1 MARSK
6 TATAAA
12 STRPTTAPKKPAP
25 RRSKSAGAV
34 PASDAVTGAVT
45 GEGLTDGGAE
55 IVLRTNFQVV
65 EQDSIALLH
74 AASLLV
80 EADTPEKVVVALDY
94 NLRLWVAIKSVL
106 QGEANTLSPEV
117 KANLRNLAS
126 HVVNT
131 TMEATTGEI
140 ELRRLINLSRIN
152 MHIAEGLLRGQQN
165 KMVQDRAYEIWER
178 EGRPEGRDMEHWLQA
193 EAEISAM
200 LKG

>member
-1 MARSK
+1 MARAK
-6 TATAAA
+6 TATEAVPTSSDAA
-12 STRPTTAPKKPAP
+12 STKSRTTRA
-25 RRSKSAGAV
+25 KS
-34 PASDAVTGAVT
+34 DVTP
-45 GEGLTDGGAE
+45 GEGQTDGGAE

-74 AASLLV
+74 AASLLI
-80 EADTPEKVVVALDY
+80 EAETPEKVNVALDY

-106 QGEANTLSPEV
+106 QGDANTLAPEV

-140 ELRRLINLSRIN
+140 ELRRLVNLSRIN

-165 KMVQDRAYEIWER
+165 KMVQDRAYEIWDR
-178 EGRPEGRDMEHWLQA
+178 DGRPEGRDMEHWLLA
-193 EAEISAM
+193 EQEITEM
-200 LKG
+200 LRG